1 MLTPFDRNQPYM
13 SELASVPCVCV
24 PPKRGETTRQALADA
39 GLLDAAYAITSIDGR
54 LCIPVTDPESAATVF
69 DSEDVDVTVASHPL
83 PRRSKPESPADI
95 LGYEP
100 SIDRL
105 GDIVIL
111 DEDDP
116 DVVREIADAV
126 LSSHVPARTI
136 VNRASPIQGE
146 LRIREWDVLVT
157 DTESGLKPTETVHKE
172 YGHEFLVDI
181 SEMYFSPR
189 LATERNRVSEQ
200 ISAGEHVFDMF
211 AGAGPFA
218 IPAATRGADVVA
230 VDLNETAIEYLTT
243 NAARNGVTDRIT
255 AHCGDVRDVGTE
267 YANWA
272 DRIVMNLPHSADAFV
287 ETAIAI
293 AGDSCVI
300 HYYDI
305 QSSDNPFAPGIERF
319 ETAAAGAYTVT
330 VVGETVVRSYSP
342 QEVNVCLDLRLDR
355 IAE

>member
-1 MLTPFDRNQPYM
+1 M
-13 SELASVPCVCV
+13 SELESVPCVCV
-24 PPKRGETTRQALADA
+24 PPTAGETTRQALADA
-39 GLLDAAYAITSIDGR
+39 DVLHSAYAITSIDGR
-54 LCIPVTDPESAATVF
+54 LCIPVTDPEQAGAVLDIDGEGSLI
-69 DSEDVDVTVASHPL
+69 ESHPL
-83 PRRSKPESPADI
+83 KRRSKPQSPADI

-116 DVVREIADAV
+116 ETAREIADAV
-126 LSSHVPARTI
+126 GESHVPAKTI

-146 LRIREWDVLVT
+146 LRIREWDVLVS
-157 DTESGLKPTETVHKE
+157 DTEADLKPTETVHKE

-218 IPAATRGADVVA
+218 IPAAARGATVVA
-230 VDLNETAIEYLTT
+230 VDLNDTAIEYLTT
-243 NAARNGVTDRIT
+243 NAERNGVADRIT
-255 AHCGDVRDVGTE
+255 AHCGDVRDVSRE
-267 YANWA
+267 YGDWA

-287 ETAIAI
+287 EAAIEI
-293 AGDSCVI
+293 AGDSCVV

-305 QSSDNPFAPGIERF
+305 QSAADPFTPGIERF
-319 ETAAAGAYTVT
+319 ETAAAGAYSVT
-330 VVGETVVRSYSP
+330 VIGETVVRSYSP
-342 QEVNVCLDLRLDR
+342 HEVNVCLDLRLDR
-355 IAE
+355 VDE